1 MEENSGASESDA
13 SPTDPSDPDH
23 VLSREPVGARPVAV
37 GPSGSS
43 SFPADRT
50 RTEAASRRLGRSR
63 LFRLGLILTG
73 LVALAPEPFALAEG
87 AGLDHVRSS
96 GKLRYGSDME
106 GGGPYAYPDPKSP
119 REVTGF
125 EVELMAMLANDLGA
139 APEFCQGQWEMLL
152 QLLDLGQSD
161 IVVNGYEWTEPRARG
176 YLATRPYYVY
186 QLQLM
191 VPRGSPIH
199 TWDDLKRLRPGGG
212 RWTVGV
218 LAGSAADTFTALEGG
233 KNVRAIQF
241 SGSTEAMTA
250 VQNGQYDA
258 TLQDVPA
265 ARFYLD
271 RFTGLDLAGPPQ
283 SHGYYVIYTRANDRA
298 LREALDQGLARLI
311 ARGDLR
317 RLYEKYGI
325 WSEAQ
330 RELENFTGPLEVISG
345 RPAEGGWA
353 LVGRYWSLL
362 VEAACV
368 TIALSLGSMPLAM
381 LLGLVIAIGRIYGP
395 IPVRAV
401 LSGYV
406 ELIRGTPLMLQLFV
420 LFYLLKLP
428 PWVAGIGGL
437 AINYSAYEAEIYRAG
452 LQAIPQGQMEAAL
465 ALGMSRWMA
474 LRRVIVPQ
482 AVRIVIPPVTNDFI
496 ALFKDTSVCSVITL
510 IELTKEYSILA
521 NGTGGAIEFALAA
534 SFLYM
539 MMSIPLSWFSRW
551 SERRLGTLGV
561 KGGAAA

>member
-23 VLSREPVGARPVAV
+23 FLSGELAGARTVAV

-50 RTEAASRRLGRSR
+50 RTEATSRPLGRSQ
-63 LFRLGLILTG
+63 LFSLGLILAG
-73 LVALAPEPFALAEG
+73 LVTMAPESFALTEG

-119 REVTGF
+119 SDVTGF
-125 EVELMAMLANDLGA
+125 EVEFMAMLAKDLGA
-139 APEFCQGQWEMLL
+139 APEFCQGQWDMLL
-152 QLLDLGQSD
+152 RLLDLGRSD
-161 IVVNGYEWTEPRARG
+161 VVVNGYEWTPSRARD

-191 VPRGSPIH
+191 VPRGSPCH
-199 TWDDLKRLRPGGG
+199 AWDDLKQPRPGGG

-241 SGSTEAMTA
+241 SGSTDAMTA
-250 VQNGQYDA
+250 VLNGQCDA

-271 RFTGLDLAGPPQ
+271 RFPGLELAGPPQ
-283 SHGYYVIYTRANDRA
+283 SHGYYVIYTRADDRA
-298 LREALDQGLARLI
+298 LRDALDQGLARLI
-311 ARGDLR
+311 AHGDLR

-330 RELENFTGPLEVISG
+330 HELENPTGPPEVITSKQ
-345 RPAEGGWA
+345 AEDGWA
-353 LVGRYWSLL
+353 LVSRYWSRL

-395 IPVRAV
+395 MPVRAV
-401 LSGYV
+401 LTGYV

-420 LFYLLKLP
+420 LFFLLKLN

-465 ALGMSRWMA
+465 ALGMSRWTA
-474 LRRVIVPQ
+474 LRRVIIPQ

-510 IELTKEYSILA
+510 IELTKEYYILA
-521 NGTGGAIEFALAA
+521 NSAGGAIEFALAV

-539 MMSIPLSWFSRW
+539 MMSLPLSWFSRW
-551 SERRLGTLGV
+551 SERRLGILGV
-561 KGGAAA
+561 KGGAVA

>member
-1 MEENSGASESDA
+1 
-13 SPTDPSDPDH
+13 
-23 VLSREPVGARPVAV
+23 L
-37 GPSGSS
+37 
-43 SFPADRT
+43 
-50 RTEAASRRLGRSR
+50 R

-139 APEFCQGQWEMLL
+139 APEFCHGQWEMLL

-161 IVVNGYEWTEPRARG
+161 IVVNGYEWTEPRARD

-241 SGSTEAMTA
+241 SGSTDAMTA

-345 RPAEGGWA
+345 RPVEGGWA
-353 LVGRYWSLL
+353 LVGRYWSRL

-368 TIALSLGSMPLAM
+368 TVALSLGSMPLAM

-401 LSGYV
+401 LTGYV

-521 NGTGGAIEFALAA
+521 NGVGGAIEFALAA